1 MLMNM
6 ARFKRMAV
14 EGRRA
19 PAAASKQAGGPSET
33 VLRKEYL
40 GGPGQVIGDR
50 QIRFTISSAAVDRA
64 QDVVDQSGWDLSG
77 YRRNPVVL
85 LQHNSWDFP
94 IGKCVDIGLEGGDL
108 RATVEF
114 VPADMPSGLGELAE
128 TTLRLCKEG
137 FLSATSVGFRPID
150 WDVTSDP
157 ARGAD
162 DWLPGFDFRK
172 QDLTEFSIVTVPCN
186 PDAVIDPAHREQ
198 IDGAANLLDL
208 VASAPATALRSKT
221 LRRLRLDHRLA
232 LG

>member
-1 MLMNM
+1 MLMEM

-14 EGRRA
+14 DGGRM
-19 PAAASKQAGGPSET
+19 PAAGAAKRNAST
-33 VLRKEYL
+33 DTILRKEFL
-40 GGPGQVIGDR
+40 GPAQVLGDR
-50 QIRFTISSAAVDRA
+50 QLRFTISSAIVDRA
-64 QDVVDQSGWDLSG
+64 LDVIDQSGWDLTG
-77 YRRNPVVL
+77 YRLNPVVL

-114 VPADMPSGLGELAE
+114 VPADMPSGLGELSE
-128 TTLRLCKEG
+128 TVLRLCKEG
-137 FLSATSVGFRPID
+137 FMSATSVGFRPIE
-150 WDVTSDP
+150 WDVSADP

-186 PDAVIDPAHREQ
+186 LEAVIDPAHRETA
-198 IDGAANLLDL
+198 DSAASLLDI
-208 VASAPATALRSKT
+208 VAGAPAGALRAKAI
-221 LRRLRLDHRLA
+221 RRLRLDRHLA

>member
-1 MLMNM
+1 MLMQL

-14 EGRRA
+14 EERRA
-19 PAAASKQAGGPSET
+19 ARAAGKRAGGPSET
-33 VLRKEYL
+33 TLRKEYL
-40 GGPGQVIGDR
+40 GPAQVLGER
-50 QIRFTISSAAVDRA
+50 QIRFTISTGVVDRA
-64 QDVVDQSGWDLSG
+64 LDVVDQSGWDLAG

-114 VPADMPSGLGELAE
+114 VPADMPSGIGELAE
-128 TTLRLCKEG
+128 TTLRMCKLG
-137 FLSATSVGFRPID
+137 FMSATSVGFQPID
-150 WDVTSDP
+150 WDVTTDP
-157 ARGAD
+157 ARGAE

-186 PDAVIDPAHREQ
+186 PEAVIDDAHREP
-198 IDGAANLLDL
+198 DAGTTNLLDVL
-208 VASAPATALRSKT
+208 AAAPSGVIRSTAD
-221 LRRLRLDHRLA
+221 RRLRLDRRLA

>member
-1 MLMNM
+1 MLMEM

-14 EGRRA
+14 EERRA
-19 PAAASKQAGGPSET
+19 PSAVTKRAGASTEMT
-33 VLRKEYL
+33 LRKEYL
-40 GGPGQVIGDR
+40 GPVQVLGER
-50 QIRFTISSAAVDRA
+50 QIRFTISTGAVDRA
-64 QDVVDQSGWDLSG
+64 QDVIDQSGWDLSG
-77 YRRNPVVL
+77 YRKNPVVL
-85 LQHNSWDFP
+85 LQHNAWDFP

-137 FLSATSVGFRPID
+137 FMSATSVGFRPID
-150 WDVTSDP
+150 WDVTADP

-186 PDAVIDPAHREQ
+186 SEAVIDPAHREQ
-198 IDGAANLLDL
+198 LSGTASLLDI
-208 VASAPATALRSKT
+208 VSSAPGGALRAKN
-221 LRRLRLDHRLA
+221 LRRLFSSVA
-232 LG
+232 